1 MNGTTKRIW
10 RKMMNQRKSDLVRQL
25 VERGLFKAALRIA
38 KDFRI
43 GITAAEREQMS
54 RAYECMVHPEFY
66 EAIGKNLETEILAGI
81 EILKRHYGKEAAA

>member
-10 RKMMNQRKSDLVRQL
+10 RKMMNKSEVVRLLVA
-25 VERGLFKAALRIA
+25 RGLFKGALRIA

-81 EILKRHYGKEAAA
+81 EILKRNYGKECAA